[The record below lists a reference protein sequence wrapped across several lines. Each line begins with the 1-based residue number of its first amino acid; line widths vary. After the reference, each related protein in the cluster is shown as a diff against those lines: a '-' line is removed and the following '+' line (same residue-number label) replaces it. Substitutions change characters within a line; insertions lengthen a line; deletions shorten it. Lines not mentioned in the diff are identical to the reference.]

1 LDYKKLA
8 EEFMQKMYVLNK
20 ARPQRKLHDSMQG
33 ESFVLHYILHH
44 EDSVLPS
51 EICKIMGISS
61 ARIAAALNGLESKG
75 VITRRIDTSD
85 RRRILVDLTPKG
97 KAMAEEQR
105 QEMLENTSKML
116 SFLGEDDAKEYV
128 RLTGK
133 LAEYITTH
141 KFPE

>member
-1 LDYKKLA
+1 
-8 EEFMQKMYVLNK
+8 
-20 ARPQRKLHDSMQG
+20 MQG

>member
-1 LDYKKLA
+1 MDYKQLA
-8 EEFMQKMYVLNK
+8 DEFMQKMYVLSK

-33 ESFVLHYILHH
+33 ETFVLHYILHH
-44 EDSVLPS
+44 GDSVLPS

-105 QEMLENTSKML
+105 QEMLENTSKLL
-116 SFLGEDDAKEYV
+116 SLLGEDDAREYV

-133 LAEYITTH
+133 LADFITAH